1 MARPSLH
8 TSDRLRAGAFR
19 LLFDN
24 FEELIAVG
32 LLCIIGLAMLLQVC
46 LRTLFAA
53 PLSWPEELSQFLFV
67 WASAFGTIGAAKRSS
82 LVRVESI
89 AERLPSLAQTTLK
102 YFILIVIIVLLGVLG
117 WQGQRL
123 GARTSFT
130 AASLPITWAWAYN
143 AAPVFCGLMIIRL
156 LQLQIFRY
164 PFVFIEKAFKHA
176 NPGVPRSGLLS

>member
-1 MARPSLH
+1 MASPSLRKP
-8 TSDRLRAGAFR
+8 DRLRAGAFR

-32 LLCIIGLAMLLQVC
+32 LLVVIGLVMFLQVC
-46 LRTLFAA
+46 LRTVFAA

-67 WASAFGTIGAAKRSS
+67 WASTLGTIGAAKRSS

-89 AERLPSLAQTTLK
+89 AERLPSLVQTILK
-102 YFILIVIIVLLGVLG
+102 YLILVAIIILLGVLG

-156 LQLQIFRY
+156 LQVQIFRY
-164 PFVFIEKAFKHA
+164 PFVFIEKAFGHA
-176 NPGVPRSGLLS
+176 DHAVPRSEMLS